1 MQSKFVN
8 KSGWLT
14 QYALA
19 CGYMETNEG
28 WNDKRIACL
37 EKDSACFHVKAYD
50 ENEKCNYWQGFD
62 KYGDAKKAYIACLKE
77 RNAKRTI
84 NKG

>member
-8 KSGWLT
+8 KTGWLT

-19 CGYMETNEG
+19 CGYIETNEG
-28 WNDKRIACL
+28 WNNKRIACL
-37 EKDSACFHVKAYD
+37 WKEHGVFHVKAYD
-50 ENEKCNYWQGFD
+50 ENEQQNYWYAFRL
-62 KYGDAKKAYIACLKE
+62 YGDAKKAYIACLKE
-77 RNAKRTI
+77 RNSKRTI